1 MNENFAEWEELFGF
15 HSEYYVNPR
24 WWEENEGFGGESGT
38 TKGYTRISEY
48 KDDIY
53 FVYNHGRNIV
63 QHNPVKQTSSAI
75 QLENKEDYDYLAV
88 NCHGYFLY
96 NEQSVTLY
104 GFDGEKRYTYK
115 YEQKKPECI
124 YIYDSKVFYS
134 NTKGTHAAIL
144 CVDMLTKDVQT
155 IWSMEKGDNE
165 FDCKLRDMYVHKYG
179 EELPFFPN
187 PSNIGGM
194 SCRFLYANAGRI
206 IAGYIRCKGE
216 SSVSY
221 ILNIDRKTRK
231 WNILDCYAKK
241 LVYQRPL
248 VNDKFVFSFDM
259 QKDAMWVKCDN
270 SDGGKINLVCS
281 ALGKNSGQIKQVY
294 TQYEL
299 TGLGHNGNYIYFNGS
314 CAYRHENFSTYR
326 ISNNGMEKSVYR
338 PSNFQTDYFWSFG
351 DTYVFPAVMSAGF
364 CFYNTLREKEYSIV
378 EYEIDKLIENA
389 KPLQP
394 NKPQPSVSQN
404 YQTTQRE
411 TFCELE
417 DKEISIM
424 SSAKKVGATPD
435 SSAAVVIF
443 GEVINEK
450 NAADSYVQV
459 IRRILE
465 RYPSLVGE
473 WEAGITYDANR
484 YTGSHKTIQ
493 LNGMTVYI
501 NTGNNTNVKRK
512 NLQKLLQMA
521 GEPADQVRFYE

>member
-1 MNENFAEWEELFGF
+1 MNENFVEREELFGF

-24 WWEENEGFGGESGT
+24 WWEENEGFGGVAGT

-53 FVYNHGRNIV
+53 FAYNHGRIIV
-63 QHNPVKQTSSAI
+63 QYNPVKQTSCAI

-124 YIYDSKVFYS
+124 YIHDSKVFYS
-134 NTKGTHAAIL
+134 KTKSTHAAIL
-144 CVDMLTKDVQT
+144 CVDMLTKEAWT

-165 FDCKLRDMYVHKYG
+165 FDRELRDMYAHKYS
-179 EELPFFPN
+179 EELPFFQN
-187 PSNIGGM
+187 PSNIGM

-221 ILNIDRKTRK
+221 ILNIDTKTRE
-231 WNILDCYAKK
+231 WNILDCFAKK
-241 LVYQRPL
+241 GGYQRPS
-248 VNDKFVFSFDM
+248 VNDKFIFSFDM
-259 QKDAMWVKCDN
+259 QKDAVWDKCDE

-281 ALGKNSGQIKQVY
+281 ALGKNSGKIKQVY

-299 TGLGHNGNYIYFNGS
+299 TALGHNGIYFYFNGI
-314 CAYRHENFSTYR
+314 CAYRLENLSTYR
-326 ISNNGMEKSVYR
+326 ISSNGVEKEVYH
-338 PSNFQTDYFWSFG
+338 PDNFQTDYFWKLG
-351 DTYVFPAVMSAGF
+351 DTYVFPAVMSDGF
-364 CFYNTLREKEYSIV
+364 CFYNTSRKKEYSIR
-378 EYEIDKLIENA
+378 ECEINKLIEKA

-394 NKPQPSVSQN
+394 NKRQSGVLQN
-404 YQTTQRE
+404 CQEAENQA
-411 TFCELE
+411 FWELKDE
-417 DKEISIM
+417 EISIM
-424 SSAKKVGATPD
+424 SSAKKAGGTSD

-450 NAADSYVQV
+450 NAADSYVEV

-501 NTGNNTNVKRK
+501 NTANNTNVKRK

-521 GEPADQVRFYE
+521 GVPADQVRFYE